1 MDKPERKDTAQRAL
15 VYVGVAVGALGVAV
29 ATPLAAAVMVA
40 ISMLYV
46 QDVLGDKSRGIT

>member
-1 MDKPERKDTAQRAL
+1 M
-15 VYVGVAVGALGVAV
+15 GVIVGALGVAV

-46 QDVLGDKSRGIT
+46 HDVLGDKSGGSA